1 MGTHSS
7 DSSANHR
14 ARRGPVHRTGE
25 RIWPA
30 VSIAVT
36 ILAVA
41 APVALAGLRTIKRA
55 DAVTVANAISIR
67 HSDVPTLK
75 QQSNPTTPASDTSGA
90 ALTACAGGV
99 PASKAFANTQ
109 SPAFVTANDSLT
121 ISSETEILPS
131 VALVATDFAAF
142 ERPLALTCLHSL
154 LSKELGGEFPKS
166 DKVKTTVARFPS
178 VISGV
183 GKSFGLRFAIVVTVK
198 QGGKSVS
205 VAVYD
210 DVVGF
215 AYGQAEVTLN
225 VQTTLT
231 PPSAT
236 LERSL
241 GAALLKRARTALG

>member
-1 MGTHSS
+1 VARHSC
-7 DSSANHR
+7 DASANHR
-14 ARRGPVHRTGE
+14 GRRGPTHRTGE
-25 RIWPA
+25 RIRPA
-30 VSIAVT
+30 CAIAAT

-41 APVALAGLRTIKRA
+41 APVALAGLRTITRA
-55 DAVTVANAISIR
+55 DAVSVANAISIR

-75 QQSNPTTPASDTSGA
+75 QQANPTTPADDSSGA
-90 ALTACAGGV
+90 ELTACAGGV

-109 SPAFVTANDSLT
+109 SPAFATASDSIT

-142 ERPLALTCLHSL
+142 ERPLALTCLQSL
-154 LSKELGGEFPKS
+154 LSKALRGEFPKG
-166 DKVKTTVARFPS
+166 DKVTTAVSRFPS

-183 GKSFGLRFAIVVTVK
+183 DKSFGLRFAIVVTLK
-198 QGGKSVS
+198 QDGKTVS

-231 PPSAT
+231 PPSTSLERGLGAT
-236 LERSL
+236 LLR
-241 GAALLKRARTALG
+241 RAETALR